1 MIIVPL
7 TFEPVPVPTVW
18 LLNKAA
24 QGWASEWK
32 HKLDVSRR
40 MYESAV
46 GGVIFVIIF
55 S

>member
-7 TFEPVPVPTVW
+7 TFYPVPVPMVW

-24 QGWASEWK
+24 LGGASEWK
-32 HKLDVSRR
+32 RKLDVSRR
-40 MYESAV
+40 MYGSAV
-46 GGVIFVIIF
+46 GGAIFVIIF